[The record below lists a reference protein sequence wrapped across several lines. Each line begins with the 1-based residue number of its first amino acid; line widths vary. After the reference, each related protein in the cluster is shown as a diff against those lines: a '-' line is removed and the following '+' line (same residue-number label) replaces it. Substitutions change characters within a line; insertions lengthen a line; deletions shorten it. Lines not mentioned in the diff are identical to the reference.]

1 MSTETSVEAEKI
13 VNMTLINAL
22 KEMEENGKRILK
34 ETCRT
39 APIPLVE
46 RKFVVR
52 NRGIIRN
59 AEPVP
64 ITCVVTERC
73 QAPDQIV
80 DVTVSCYFKS
90 SKIK

>member
-39 APIPLVE
+39 TQTPPVE

-59 AEPVP
+59 AEPAP

-80 DVTVSCYFKS
+80 DVTVSFVYFNS
-90 SKIK
+90 S